1 MSWSFS
7 NIPFLPSFFFI
18 QLSIER
24 TVSYTISISV
34 TIRSF
39 FFYNQLY
46 VKIMHI
52 CKSVLKYYNLIFYN
66 RLLSASLSP
75 SRKQVLFHTVLL
87 IAINRFFFSFFFLS
101 CRQCETMLRKRKG
114 KRTGG
119 WDLTHWEKTVMTLNR
134 WESNISKCHTQSD
147 YNKASKKCTWTYRMN
162 INRYK
167 HMNIPYI
174 YIYLSVTRKTMMQ

>member
-87 IAINRFFFSFFFLS
+87 IAINRFFFLFFPFMS
-101 CRQCETMLRKRKG
+101 TMWDDAPEKERKENRRMRFNALRENGNDFKPLRVKY
-114 KRTGG
+114 
-119 WDLTHWEKTVMTLNR
+119 LQV
-134 WESNISKCHTQSD
+134 SHTI
-147 YNKASKKCTWTYRMN
+147 R
-162 INRYK
+162 
-167 HMNIPYI
+167 
-174 YIYLSVTRKTMMQ
+174 L